1 MSSRGVV
8 HLLYI
13 SDEEE
18 KSGLNVALLTP
29 TPTTR
34 FVVAVILVRV
44 RACAVLT
51 ATLGVGAAFRRKVSV
66 DFFD

>member
-13 SDEEE
+13 SDEGK

-34 FVVAVILVRV
+34 FAVAVILVRV